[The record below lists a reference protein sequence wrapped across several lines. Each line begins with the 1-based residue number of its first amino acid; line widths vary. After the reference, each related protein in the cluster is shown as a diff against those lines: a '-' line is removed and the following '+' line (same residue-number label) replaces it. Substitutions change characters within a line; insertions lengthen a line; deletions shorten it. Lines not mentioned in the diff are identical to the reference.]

1 MIGSSNI
8 LNLSTLCKFLKKHDD
23 YIILTHTSPD
33 GDTLG
38 SAYALALGLISIG
51 KKAFVVCNDEIPEKY
66 NYFVKEANLKS
77 IDYKTVV
84 AVDVADAKL
93 LGSLYEKYSD
103 KIELTIDHH
112 VSNTH
117 YAKNLYLDAAAS
129 ATAECIYEILKKLHI
144 KITPLMATA
153 LYTGISTDTGCFK
166 YSNVTPKTHRIAAE
180 LHSFGIDAAEINR
193 KMFDTKSKQRVELEK
208 MVLETAEFLFDDR
221 CLLLTVTSEMQ
232 SRSGCLPSDLDGV
245 ASISRS
251 VEGVLIGVSI
261 KQSEKDTYKISLR
274 TYEPFNASEICK
286 TLGGGGHK
294 AAAGCTLIGSLS
306 EVKKQ
311 IVDAVGKA
319 IEENDARAIVTE

>member
-180 LHSFGIDAAEINR
+180 LHGFGIDAAEINR

-232 SRSGCLPSDLDGV
+232 SRSGCEPSDLDGV

>member
-103 KIELTIDHH
+103 KIELNIDHH
-112 VSNTH
+112 ISNTH
-117 YAKNLYLDAAAS
+117 YAKNLYLDANAS
-129 ATAECIYEILKKLHI
+129 ATAECIYDVLTAMDIP
-144 KITPLMATA
+144 ITPLMASA
-153 LYTGISTDTGCFK
+153 LYTGIATDTGCFK
-166 YSNVTPKTHRIAAE
+166 YTNVTPKTHLIAAD
-180 LHSFGIDAAEINR
+180 LYRYGIDAAEINR
-193 KMFDTKSKQRVELEK
+193 IMFDTKSKNRIELEK
-208 MVLETAEFLFDDR
+208 MVLETAEFLFDER
-221 CLLLTVTSEMQ
+221 VLLLTVTTEMQ
-232 SRSGCLPSDLDGV
+232 EKSGCEHSDLEGV
-245 ASISRS
+245 AVISRS
-251 VEGVLIGVSI
+251 VEGVLCGVSI
-261 KQSEKDTYKISLR
+261 KQTDPDVYKVSLR
-274 TYEPFNASEICK
+274 TYPPLDASYICGM
-286 TLGGGGHK
+286 LGGGGHK
-294 AAAGCTLIGSLS
+294 AAAGCTLEGSLS
-306 EVKKQ
+306 FVKEQ
-311 IVDAVGKA
+311 IISAVGKA
-319 IEENDARAIVTE
+319 LNEYDTRAVID

>member
-261 KQSEKDTYKISLR
+261 KQSEKDTYKISFR